1 MNQSKQSR
9 RVCASAHTS
18 PLAATGAFPFVS
30 HTAWVACGLS
40 YFFFCDHAP
49 ALPYPSADPEKYTPL
64 YGCYCA
70 YAMSKGG
77 LAPADPLS
85 FLMIDGKLHLFFKGK
100 MMLMVPINT
109 RFRWEKDPIG
119 NKKRAEANWA
129 NKTYKGMPPG
139 MIQGKKRP

>member
-1 MNQSKQSR
+1 MKANR
-9 RVCASAHTS
+9 AAVCALVHTP
-18 PLAATGAFPFVS
+18 PLSQRQAPSRSSLTP
-30 HTAWVACGLS
+30 WVACGLS